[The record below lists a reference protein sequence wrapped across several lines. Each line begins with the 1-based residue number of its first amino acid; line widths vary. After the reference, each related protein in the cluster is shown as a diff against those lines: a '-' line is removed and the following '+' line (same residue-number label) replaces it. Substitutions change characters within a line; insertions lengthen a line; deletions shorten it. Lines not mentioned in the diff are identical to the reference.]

1 MKKFSICLSI
11 AFLMFTFV
19 PSSVSASNEPI
30 AASVPAPTPAET
42 AQATTLLSRLDEIK
56 AMDMSTLSST
66 EKRQLRK
73 ETRSIKKDLRRI
85 SGGVYLS
92 TGAIIIIILILI
104 LVL

>member
-19 PSSVSASNEPI
+19 PTSVRASTEP
-30 AASVPAPTPAET
+30 APASVPAPTAAET
-42 AQATTLLSRLDEIK
+42 AQANALLSRLDEIK
-56 AMDMSTLSST
+56 AMDMSTLSSA

-73 ETRSIKKDLRRI
+73 ETRNIKKDLRRV